1 MTDRR
6 RVEDLLEDR
15 PDFEAALE
23 DVQEVD
29 ATRETWT
36 FDDVPIDSGTFG
48 QLVSEGVVEKVDGEY
63 RLANPDAVRAAI
75 DGEPQPATTEEP
87 TDRDISLSLLS
98 IDTRGAGLLAAVL
111 GVLVA
116 VRLFPF
122 QSVFRDGYIVLTGN
136 DPYYYRYWVE
146 QTLANGTIGA
156 LPLGEVPE
164 GIAGGEPFL
173 VAALTWLAGLFG
185 GGSGLALAIYPILSA
200 LVTGLFLYG
209 LTLRVSA
216 DRRVALASVLML
228 AFTPSHALRT
238 SLGFADHHA
247 FDYVW
252 LTLTAFALAV
262 LLTGERDNT
271 NLGRWLAATGLGV
284 GVAGQV
290 LAWDNGPLLVVPVA
304 AVVVFGVLLDVRDDR
319 QPLVSNAPLLAGL
332 ALAAVLTF
340 AVHTTAGWH
349 SATVA
354 AVPALLFGGSGAV
367 VAVGAAAARLDRS
380 VRELAVVELVAGVGT
395 IAAVVVFL
403 PDIWGEL
410 QGGIDTILRSNN
422 IAEVQ
427 SLFSMDTF
435 GFLFLFGFVL
445 VIAVPLMG
453 WATVRLARS
462 DDEWLVP
469 VVYGWYFFGLA
480 MFQVR
485 FAGELSPFT
494 ALFSGLGFVW
504 IASWVDLAE
513 VPAPVDR
520 SDWTD
525 WWPARPDGSTVAS
538 VFLLFLLVT
547 GLGVVQS
554 GVKIQQITVDDD
566 TVETATWLAEYSAD
580 RGWETESDS
589 YVFSDWGRNRVY
601 NYFVNGQSRSYGFAQ
616 SNYRKFIVQQDSNA
630 AAATIDGRVRFLVT
644 ESFPVDSPAMGVRLH
659 DHFGSRY
666 ENVEGLSRYRAIYAT
681 ESGDRKAF
689 LVVPGATLAGT
700 APPNTTV
707 SLETDVD
714 IPGASFTYERQVQTN
729 ASGNFT
735 VDVAYPG
742 AYELTAGDQ
751 MRSVSVSE
759 SGVMNGTQIAA
770 GILAVQRPTNDTPRR
785 EH

>member
-1 MTDRR
+1 MTDGR
-6 RVEDLLEDR
+6 RVEELLQDR

-23 DVQEVD
+23 DVLEVD

-48 QLVSEGVVEKVDGEY
+48 QLVSEGVVEKADGEY
-63 RLANPDAVRAAI
+63 RLANPDAVRAAL

-87 TDRDISLSLLS
+87 TDRDISLSLPS
-98 IDTRGAGLLAAVL
+98 IDSRGAGLLAAVL

-122 QSVFRDGYIVLTGN
+122 GAVFRDGYVVLSGN

-146 QTLANGTIGA
+146 QTLAGGTIGV

-173 VAALTWLAGLFG
+173 VAALTWLAGLL
-185 GGSGLALAIYPILSA
+185 GGSGLALALYPVLAA
-200 LVTGLFLYG
+200 LVTGLLLYA
-209 LTLRVSA
+209 LALRVSS

-228 AFTPSHALRT
+228 AFTPSHAFRT
-238 SLGFADHHA
+238 SLGYADHHA

-252 LTLTAFALAV
+252 LVLTALALAV
-262 LLTGERDNT
+262 LLTGQRDNADPT
-271 NLGRWLAATGLGV
+271 RWFAATGLGI

-319 QPLVSNAPLLAGL
+319 QPLVSNVPLLAGL
-332 ALAAVLTF
+332 ALAAVLAY

-349 SATVA
+349 STTVA
-354 AVPALLFGGSGAV
+354 AVPALLFVGSVAV
-367 VAVGAAAARLDRS
+367 VVVGEAAARLERS
-380 VRELAVVELVAGVGT
+380 VRELAVVELVAGGGT

-410 QGGIDTILRSNN
+410 QGGIDTILRSDN

-427 SLFSMDTF
+427 SLFSADTL
-435 GFLFLFGFVL
+435 GFLLLFGFVL
-445 VIAVPLMG
+445 IIALPLMV

-485 FAGELSPFT
+485 FTGEISPFT
-494 ALFSGLGFVW
+494 ALFAGLGFVW
-504 IASWVDLAE
+504 IAAWVDLAK
-513 VPAPVDR
+513 VPAPVDG
-520 SDWTD
+520 SDWSD
-525 WWPARPDGSTVAS
+525 WWPARPDGSTVVS
-538 VFLLFLLVT
+538 VFLVFLLVT
-547 GLGVVQS
+547 GPGVVQS
-554 GVKIQQITVDDD
+554 GVKMQQVTVDDD
-566 TVETATWLAEYSAD
+566 TVETATWLAEYSDD

-601 NYFVNGQSRSYGFAQ
+601 NYFVNGQSQSYGFAQ
-616 SNYRKFIVQQDSNA
+616 SNYRVFMAIPDPDA
-630 AAATIDGRVRFLVT
+630 AVGLLNGRVRFLVT
-644 ESFPVDSPAMGVRLH
+644 KPFPVDSPAMGVRLH

-666 ENVEGLSRYRAIYAT
+666 EDVEGLSRYRAIYAT

-689 LVVPGATLAGT
+689 LVVPGATLDGT
-700 APPNTTV
+700 SPANATV
-707 SLETDVD
+707 SLETDID
-714 IPGASFTYERQVQTN
+714 IPGAAFTYERQVQTN
-729 ASGNFT
+729 ASGEFT

-742 AYELTAGDQ
+742 TYELAADGQTWTVD
-751 MRSVSVSE
+751 VSE
-759 SGVMNGTQIAA
+759 DAVMNGTTVAA
-770 GILAVQRPTNDTPRR
+770 
-785 EH
+785 ES